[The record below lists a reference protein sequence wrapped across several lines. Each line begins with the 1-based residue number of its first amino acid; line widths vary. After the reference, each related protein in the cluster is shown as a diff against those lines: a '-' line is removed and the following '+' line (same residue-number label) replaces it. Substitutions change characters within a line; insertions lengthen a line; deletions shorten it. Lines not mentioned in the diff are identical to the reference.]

1 MDPNT
6 RINPHTDSCNF
17 ILTSHLAL
25 QIPENGKNKCRL
37 RVGPE
42 TRQWLEGEVSV
53 FDTSIF
59 HDAVNESDGER
70 YILMLRVWHP
80 ELTDVERGA
89 LQFTFDALD
98 VPGLLSEDPGEVF
111 MAEKQVEIMR

>member
-1 MDPNT
+1 ML
-6 RINPHTDSCNF
+6 RFSRSLQINPHTDSCNF

-25 QIPENGKNKCRL
+25 VVPQNGENKCRL

-59 HDAVNESDGER
+59 HDAVNEA
-70 YILMLRVWHP
+70 
-80 ELTDVERGA
+80 GA
-89 LQFTFDALD
+89 WRMKQHFT
-98 VPGLLSEDPGEVF
+98 
-111 MAEKQVEIMR
+111 K